1 MSGNAF
7 GHKRAFTS
15 GSFRVHGHD
24 GCSTLPADALT
35 LACRSAPSRNKVGVP
50 YVCRFEATRRRWHT
64 EQMDSSKPSPKPNQ
78 RLRLVVAGLG
88 AFVGCLRTGQLLH
101 WGFPLTLAVA
111 IALCGAAGAVNFL
124 IRRRQGGKRN

>member
-1 MSGNAF
+1 MARSGQE
-7 GHKRAFTS
+7 RAFTS
-15 GSFRVHGHD
+15 DSFRVHGHD

-35 LACRSAPSRNKVGVP
+35 LARRSAPGRNKVGVP
-50 YVCRFEATRRRWHT
+50 CVCMFEGTRGRWHT

-88 AFVGCLRTGQLLH
+88 AFVGCLQTGQLLH
-101 WGFPLTLAVA
+101 WSFPLTLAVA
-111 IALCGAAGAVNFL
+111 IALCGAAWAVNLL